1 MAEILAKQWNTDP
14 GGEMVVKV
22 YEVSGI
28 KAVLR
33 GFFQPK
39 RTFDVPSGVVT
50 HLYEPYPITLKANQR
65 VEVVRGEE
73 VVMRG

>member
-1 MAEILAKQWNTDP
+1 MTERIINQWNADP

-33 GFFQPK
+33 GLFQPT
-39 RTFDVPSGVVT
+39 RTFDAPSGVCA
-50 HLYEPYPITLKANQR
+50 HLYEPSPITLKANQR
-65 VEVVRGEE
+65 VEVIQGEK
-73 VVMRG
+73 VVMTG